1 MINNKLNY
9 KEAAFEKE
17 CKVINLKYEYSN
29 YRGSDKFVIATDL
42 SEEELFDKYSEIIWH
57 YKPFI
62 LLNMDQWN
70 VINESHR
77 IEDKYKK
84 RIKRN
89 HSLFD
94 VNDGQFE
101 IHHPE
106 CAFEIDLLEEI
117 NKKNNLEKLHIYID
131 YLDDTQRRRLI
142 RNRLNGESIAKIARD
157 EGVSETAV
165 KKSIVRAIE
174 NLKKYFGQ

>member
-1 MINNKLNY
+1 
-9 KEAAFEKE
+9 
-17 CKVINLKYEYSN
+17 
-29 YRGSDKFVIATDL
+29 
-42 SEEELFDKYSEIIWH
+42 
-57 YKPFI
+57 
-62 LLNMDQWN
+62 MDQWN

-77 IEDKYKK
+77 IEDKYEK

-117 NKKNNLEKLHIYID
+117 DKKDNKEKLHTYID

-142 RNRLNGESIAKIARD
+142 RNRLNGESITKIARD

>member
-1 MINNKLNY
+1 MKKILLETELFNS
-9 KEAAFEKE
+9 E
-17 CKVINLKYEYSN
+17 CKVVYPKYEYTD
-29 YRGSDKFVIATDL
+29 YRGELKSIICTDL
-42 SEEELFDKYSEIIWH
+42 SKEELFVKFPSIIGDYCPFETLPLKAYEIFKEF
-57 YKPFI
+57 Y
-62 LLNMDQWN
+62 
-70 VINESHR
+70 R
-77 IEDKYKK
+77 IEDKYEK

-117 NKKNNLEKLHIYID
+117 AKKDNIEKLHTYID
-131 YLDDTQRRRLI
+131 YLDDMQRRRLI